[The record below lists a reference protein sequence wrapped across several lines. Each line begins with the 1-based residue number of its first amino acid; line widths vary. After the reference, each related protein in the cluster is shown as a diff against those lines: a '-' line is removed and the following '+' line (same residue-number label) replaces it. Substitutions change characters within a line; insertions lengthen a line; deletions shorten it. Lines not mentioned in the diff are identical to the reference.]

1 MKLFWKNEVI
11 KNKSFNPCIISTP
24 IYRTRKLPSI
34 PDFFAP
40 TKAGIPG
47 SNNINVFKIL
57 LLLLVF
63 TSFIHPQRIKDIA
76 TISGNNY
83 EQVIGYGLVVGLA
96 GTGDSYRT
104 QFTMQSITSMLKRF
118 GITVPQ
124 TDVKTRNVAAVMVT
138 ANINSNFKPGAKF
151 DVTVSSMG
159 DATSLLGGTLLLTP
173 LSAIDG
179 NVYAFA
185 QGSMSVGGYDYKT
198 STGNRV
204 AKNQTLAGRVPQGG
218 VVKEAIVGKLPN
230 DKIVSVYL
238 RMPDLTTS
246 NNVANSI
253 NAKFGDSAAISIDA
267 SEIKV
272 SVPSERQKNI
282 VGFLAE
288 LEVLNVQTDYVAKVV
303 LNERTGTVVAGSN
316 VMIKPVSITHGS
328 LNITIENYP
337 IVSQPGAFSN
347 GTTAVV
353 NNFIPSVTRDSTNT
367 IAILGASN
375 VQEVASALNSLK
387 VSSEE
392 IIAIFQALKEAGA
405 LIAELVII

>member
-1 MKLFWKNEVI
+1 M
-11 KNKSFNPCIISTP
+11 KSFSRFIIVFVVLS
-24 IYRTRKLPSI
+24 S
-34 PDFFAP
+34 FAF
-40 TKAGIPG
+40 
-47 SNNINVFKIL
+47 S
-57 LLLLVF
+57 
-63 TSFIHPQRIKDIA
+63 QRIKDIA
-76 TISGNNY
+76 TISGDNA

-138 ANINSNFKPGAKF
+138 ANLNSNYKPGAKF

-159 DATSLLGGTLLLTP
+159 DATSLLGGTLLMTP
-173 LSAIDG
+173 LSGIEG
-179 NVYAFA
+179 EVYAIA
-185 QGSMSVGGYDYKT
+185 QGSISIGGYDYNT

-204 AKNQTLAGRVPQGG
+204 AKNHSLAGRVPQGG
-218 VVKEAIVGKLPN
+218 IMKLELESEMVI
-230 DKIVSVYL
+230 DRQISVYL
-238 RMPDLTTS
+238 RLPDLTTS
-246 NNVANSI
+246 NNVATSI
-253 NAKFGDSAAISIDA
+253 NAVFGDSAATSIDA
-267 SEIKV
+267 SEIRV
-272 SVPSERQKNI
+272 NIPTDRQTNV

-288 LEVLNVQTDYVAKVV
+288 LEALTVQTDYVAKVV
-303 LNERTGTVVAGSN
+303 LNERTGTIVAGTN
-316 VMIKPVSITHGS
+316 VQIKPVSITHGS

-353 NNFIPSVTRDSTNT
+353 NNLIPYATQDSTNT
-367 IAILGASN
+367 IAISGASN

-387 VSSEE
+387 VTPKE